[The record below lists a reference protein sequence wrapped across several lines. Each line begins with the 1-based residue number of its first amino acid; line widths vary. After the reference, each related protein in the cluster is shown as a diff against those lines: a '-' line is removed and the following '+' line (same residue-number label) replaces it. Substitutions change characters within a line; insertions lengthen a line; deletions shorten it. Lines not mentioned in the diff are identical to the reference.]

1 MVECYSTHIFG
12 RELRLENVWRL
23 VFPKFSFC
31 WRLVVVNCS
40 PPRRCWITFKLP
52 NSYGGWFTKLLN
64 NRQYF
69 PLLLWGELHCNT
81 RNGKISPPQRIDP
94 HQLEKKQKTRW
105 YVNTPSVKRNSPK
118 LSGQF
123 LSFSLLLTWRGI
135 TPANPQKTR
144 HPAFAHLTAGCHDA
158 RLTHLSCYPLVRLFG
173 VGRTQIRVDLEVEG
187 VGSNGVGSLYL
198 QHKGPQKRSVI
209 LKRGVLLIPL
219 KVGWNFTQWNP
230 FILKNHFANE
240 DKLEE
245 KGQHFD
251 AIYQERC
258 FFFVLF

>member
-1 MVECYSTHIFG
+1 MGWASLQHQKWQDF
-12 RELRLENVWRL
+12 
-23 VFPKFSFC
+23 
-31 WRLVVVNCS
+31 S
-40 PPRRCWITFKLP
+40 PPKNWPPPT
-52 NSYGGWFTKLLN
+52 
-64 NRQYF
+64 
-69 PLLLWGELHCNT
+69 
-81 RNGKISPPQRIDP
+81 GK
-94 HQLEKKQKTRW
+94 KKQKTRW

-219 KVGWNFTQWNP
+219 NVGWNFTQWNP
-230 FILKNHFANE
+230 FILKNHFANVTKINLKKKASILMLFTRK
-240 DKLEE
+240 DVFFLCYFSFTWGHLDLCL
-245 KGQHFD
+245 KGKKGS
-251 AIYQERC
+251 
-258 FFFVLF
+258 FFWGLIGTRSGLN

>member
-1 MVECYSTHIFG
+1 MVGGSRSCSTIGSIFHFSCG
-12 RELRLENVWRL
+12 VSFIATPEMARFLPPKELTPTNW
-23 VFPKFSFC
+23 K
-31 WRLVVVNCS
+31 
-40 PPRRCWITFKLP
+40 
-52 NSYGGWFTKLLN
+52 
-64 NRQYF
+64 
-69 PLLLWGELHCNT
+69 
-81 RNGKISPPQRIDP
+81 
-94 HQLEKKQKTRW
+94 KKQKTRW